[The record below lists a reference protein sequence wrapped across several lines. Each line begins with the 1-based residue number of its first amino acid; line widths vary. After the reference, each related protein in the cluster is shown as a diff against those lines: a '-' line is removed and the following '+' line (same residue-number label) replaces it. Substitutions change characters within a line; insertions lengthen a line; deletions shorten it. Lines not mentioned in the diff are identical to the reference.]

1 MGKVAGICLTSG
13 IYPPESGGP
22 AKFTA
27 TFSKW
32 VRDNTD
38 IPVSVVTLTD
48 GASSSKIVDGIRI
61 VKISRSQNLV
71 LRYIKTAIAIRK
83 NSSPKIQILANGLF
97 LETALASLLGGRK
110 YFTKIP
116 GDIVWE
122 RARNSGRTSLDI
134 ESFQT
139 SKLSFKYKVFRK
151 AFSYSLK
158 RSKKVIAPST
168 QLHNMALNWG
178 IKSEKV
184 HLIFNSIST
193 SRFKFEPNANKKYD
207 VLSVC
212 RLVPWKGLDEVVRV
226 CSQLNLS
233 LAIAGS
239 GPEMDNLK
247 TLAGSLNANV
257 QFLGE
262 ISQEQLPHL
271 YESSKF
277 FVLNSNFEATS
288 YSLLEARSCG
298 VFSIANAN
306 TGSAEVISHMKD
318 GILCGEETGMTIFDA
333 LKYASENP
341 NFCNSAVTLA
351 RDVTVNEFDM
361 NINFNKI
368 LKLVIDG

>member
-1 MGKVAGICLTSG
+1 MSKRAGICLASG

-32 VRDNTD
+32 VKENSD

-48 GASSSKIVDGIRI
+48 GDSKTEIVDGIQI
-61 VKISRSQNLV
+61 IKISRNQNLL
-71 LRYIKTAIAIRK
+71 LRYLKTAIAIRK
-83 NSSPKIQILANGLF
+83 NSSRKIHILANGLF
-97 LETALASLLGGRK
+97 LETALASLLGGRT

-134 ESFQT
+134 KSFQG
-139 SKLSFKYKVFRK
+139 SKLPFKYKIFRK
-151 AFSYSLK
+151 VFSFSLK
-158 RSKKVIAPST
+158 RSKKVVVPSS
-168 QLHNMALNWG
+168 QLQEMALNWG
-178 IKSEKV
+178 IKPAKI

-193 SRFKFEPNANKKYD
+193 SRFEFKPNANKKYD

-226 CSQLNLS
+226 CSQLSLS

-239 GPEMDNLK
+239 GPEMENLQK
-247 TLAGSLNANV
+247 LVNSLSANV
-257 QFLGE
+257 EFLGE
-262 ISQEQLPHL
+262 VSQARLPEL
-271 YESSKF
+271 YKSSKF

-298 VFSIANAN
+298 VFAIANAN
-306 TGSAEVISHMKD
+306 TGSEEVISHMKD
-318 GILCGEETGMTIFDA
+318 GILCGQETEMTIFDA
-333 LKYASENP
+333 LKYAIENP
-341 NFCNSAVTLA
+341 DFCNSAISLA
-351 RDVTVNEFDM
+351 RNVTVNKFEIEM
-361 NINFNKI
+361 NFNAI
-368 LKLVIDG
+368 LKLVTNA

>member
-1 MGKVAGICLTSG
+1 
-13 IYPPESGGP
+13 
-22 AKFTA
+22 
-27 TFSKW
+27 
-32 VRDNTD
+32 
-38 IPVSVVTLTD
+38 
-48 GASSSKIVDGIRI
+48 
-61 VKISRSQNLV
+61 
-71 LRYIKTAIAIRK
+71 
-83 NSSPKIQILANGLF
+83 
-97 LETALASLLGGRK
+97 
-110 YFTKIP
+110 
-116 GDIVWE
+116 
-122 RARNSGRTSLDI
+122 
-134 ESFQT
+134 
-139 SKLSFKYKVFRK
+139 
-151 AFSYSLK
+151 
-158 RSKKVIAPST
+158 
-168 QLHNMALNWG
+168 MALNWG

>member
-32 VRDNTD
+32 VRYNTD

-134 ESFQT
+134 ENFQT

-151 AFSYSLK
+151 VFSYSLK

-247 TLAGSLNANV
+247 TLAGSLNTNV

-262 ISQEQLPHL
+262 ISQEQLPQL

-368 LKLVIDG
+368 LKLVIDE